1 MSMSR
6 QDEVTYVKNMVHDLV
21 LSRHAGLKAE
31 SLSQSMADA
40 RLLQAELWPNPELA
54 VAMENIGG
62 TSPRNEFRGAET
74 TVTMTQ
80 PVPLPGKRALQRRVA
95 SYDRRLAGLDYDFEA
110 QPPEGAPD
118 E

>member
-1 MSMSR
+1 
-6 QDEVTYVKNMVHDLV
+6 
-21 LSRHAGLKAE
+21 
-31 SLSQSMADA
+31 MADA